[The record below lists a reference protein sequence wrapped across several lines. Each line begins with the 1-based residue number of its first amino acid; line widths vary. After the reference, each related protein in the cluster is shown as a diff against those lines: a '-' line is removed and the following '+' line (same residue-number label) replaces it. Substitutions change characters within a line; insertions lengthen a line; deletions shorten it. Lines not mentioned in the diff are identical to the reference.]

1 MSLVEFIFR
10 KAGKVFNFTED
21 RLHLLVPLGIWENLH
36 SIFFMYTCN
45 KILVYYVLTRSF
57 LLDASVFS
65 DCNWTRTQNHLVLKR
80 TKASV
85 FSLYLFRWRHWEI
98 ISDRLLNNISLR
110 SSIISNFS
118 CKRKL
123 HLFELGLYDL

>member
-10 KAGKVFNFTED
+10 KAGKVFNFTKD

-57 LLDASVFS
+57 LLD
-65 DCNWTRTQNHLVLKR
+65 
-80 TKASV
+80 ASV